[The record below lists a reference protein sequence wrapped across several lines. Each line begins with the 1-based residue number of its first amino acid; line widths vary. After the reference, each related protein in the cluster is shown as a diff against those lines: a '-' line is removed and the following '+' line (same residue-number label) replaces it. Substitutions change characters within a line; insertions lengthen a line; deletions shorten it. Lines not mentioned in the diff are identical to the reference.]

1 MRVKQLP
8 IGLTLFD
15 GRRRAPLLRYR
26 TPDASHEPART
37 RREAARIVSG
47 LPGRA
52 YGERVRIHASAG
64 TALPL
69 NPPFATPTRAIALL
83 ALAGF
88 ASQAMVRAAD
98 SLLPQIAADMG
109 VTIGT
114 ASIIVAVYA
123 ITHGSIQLVIGP
135 IGDRFGK
142 FRMVAFAC
150 ALCSLTVLACG
161 LAQSLT
167 TLAIARVGAG
177 LTAACI
183 IPLGM
188 AYVGDVTPY
197 ERRQEVL
204 GRYLSGQITGQ
215 LFGQAAGG
223 IIGDWLGWRAVF
235 MLLASFFALAAVA
248 LFRELAVN
256 PTTHSPQADAA
267 PRGFYADYA
276 LVLANPWARFVVLAA
291 LCEAMLVWG
300 AFAFVGAD
308 MHLRF
313 SLSFTL
319 VGLVVGGFG
328 IGGLI
333 YAGTVQQLVMRF
345 GQIGLARLG
354 SVTIALAFL
363 AIAFAPVWWIAPFAV
378 MAIGLGFYM
387 LHNTMQTN
395 ATQMSPQARGTAVAL
410 FSSALYLGQTIGVA
424 AGSLVIDRTGAPP
437 IFIAAALLLPL
448 LGFGF
453 AAMLKRRS

>member
-1 MRVKQLP
+1 M
-8 IGLTLFD
+8 
-15 GRRRAPLLRYR
+15 
-26 TPDASHEPART
+26 
-37 RREAARIVSG
+37 
-47 LPGRA
+47 
-52 YGERVRIHASAG
+52 
-64 TALPL
+64 ALPL
-69 NPPFATPTRAIALL
+69 LNPSDATPTRAIALL

-88 ASQAMVRAAD
+88 AAQAMVRAAD
-98 SLLPQIAADMG
+98 SLLPQIAADIG

-114 ASIIVAVYA
+114 ASVIVTVYA
-123 ITHGSIQLVIGP
+123 ITHGSVQLVIGP

-142 FRMVAFAC
+142 FRMVALAC
-150 ALCSLTVLACG
+150 ALCSLTVLACA

-167 TLAIARVGAG
+167 ALAIARVGAA
-177 LTAACI
+177 LTTACI

-188 AYVGDVTPY
+188 AFVGDVTPY

-204 GRYLSGQITGQ
+204 GRYLSGQIIGQ

-223 IIGDWLGWRAVF
+223 VIGDWFGWRAVF
-235 MLLASFFALAAVA
+235 VLLASFFALAAVA

-256 PTTHSPQADAA
+256 PTTQPPQAGEGSG
-267 PRGFYADYA
+267 GFVADYA
-276 LVLANPWARFVVLAA
+276 AVLANPWARFIVFAG

-319 VGLVVGGFG
+319 IGVTVGAFG

-333 YAGTVQQLVMRF
+333 YAGAVQQLVARF
-345 GQIGLARLG
+345 GQAGLARLG

-363 AIAFAPVWWIAPFAV
+363 AIAFAPVWWIAPLAAV
-378 MAIGLGFYM
+378 AIGLGFYM
-387 LHNTMQTN
+387 LHSTLQTN
-395 ATQMSPQARGTAVAL
+395 ATQMTPQARGTAVAL
-410 FSSALYLGQTIGVA
+410 FSSALYIGQTIGVA
-424 AGSLVIDRTGAPP
+424 AASLVIDRTGAPP
-437 IFIAAALLLPL
+437 IFIVAALLTPL

-453 AAMLKRRS
+453 AAMLKRRQ